1 MDENYSIIIGDV
13 EQFSIVDF
21 PDKIVAVAFLQG
33 CPWRCPFCYNT
44 SLQKIGAQPESNW
57 TFEKFLA
64 FLKKRRNVLD
74 GVVFSGGE
82 PLVHNDLYEAISAVK
97 NLGYA
102 VGLHTGGYRPEA
114 LSKVLPLLD
123 WVGLDIKAPL
133 EKERYKQITGGVA
146 DVQKVQESLALL
158 IQSGLNFE
166 CRTTC
171 DPRMLSKEDIYQIAE
186 TLQKAGVKKYYI
198 QKYRPI
204 PTDKTTSDSMCAELV
219 EDAELNAYLK
229 KSFEVFEV
237 RK

>member
-1 MDENYSIIIGDV
+1 MDENLTITIGDV

-21 PDKIVAVAFLQG
+21 PNKIAAVAFLQG

-44 SLQKIGAQPESNW
+44 SLQKIGAQPESDW
-57 TFEKFLA
+57 TFEKFIA

-82 PLVHNDLYEAISAVK
+82 PLVHDGLYQAISVVK
-97 NLGYA
+97 GLGYA
-102 VGLHTGGYRPEA
+102 VGLHTGGYQPEA

-123 WVGLDIKAPL
+123 WVGFDIKAPL
-133 EKERYKQITGGVA
+133 EKERYKQITGGIA
-146 DVQKVQESLALL
+146 DVQKVKESLALL
-158 IQSGLNFE
+158 IQSGVDFE

-171 DPRMLSKEDIYQIAE
+171 DPRMLSKEDIYLIAE
-186 TLQKAGVKKYYI
+186 TLQKAGVKKYFI
-198 QKYRPI
+198 QKYRPV
-204 PTDKTTSDSMCAELV
+204 PTDKFTTDSMCADLV
-219 EDAELNAYLK
+219 EDEKLRAYLK

>member
-1 MDENYSIIIGDV
+1 MDENLTITIGDV

-21 PDKIVAVAFLQG
+21 PNKIAAVAFLQG

-44 SLQKIGAQPESNW
+44 SLQKIGAQPESDW
-57 TFEKFLA
+57 TFEKFIA

-82 PLVHNDLYEAISAVK
+82 PLVHDGLYQAISVVK
-97 NLGYA
+97 GLGYA

-123 WVGLDIKAPL
+123 WVGFDIKAPL
-133 EKERYKQITGGVA
+133 EKERYKQITGGMA
-146 DVQKVQESLALL
+146 DVQKVKESLALL
-158 IQSGLNFE
+158 IQSGVDFE

-171 DPRMLSKEDIYQIAE
+171 DPRMLSKEDIYLIAE
-186 TLQKAGVKKYYI
+186 TLQKAGVKKYFI
-198 QKYRPI
+198 QKYRPV
-204 PTDKTTSDSMCAELV
+204 PTDKSTTDSMCADLV
-219 EDAELNAYLK
+219 EDEKLRAYLK

>member
-1 MDENYSIIIGDV
+1 MDENLTITIGDV

-21 PDKIVAVAFLQG
+21 PNKIAAVAFLQG

-44 SLQKIGAQPESNW
+44 SLQKIGAQPESDW
-57 TFEKFLA
+57 TFEKFIA

-82 PLVHNDLYEAISAVK
+82 PLVHDGLYQAILAVK
-97 NLGYA
+97 GLGYA
-102 VGLHTGGYRPEA
+102 VGLHTGGYRSEA

-123 WVGLDIKAPL
+123 WVGFDIKAPL
-133 EKERYKQITGGVA
+133 EKERYKQITGGIA
-146 DVQKVQESLALL
+146 DVQKVKESLALL
-158 IQSGLNFE
+158 IQSGVDFE

-171 DPRMLSKEDIYQIAE
+171 DPRMLSKEDIYLIAE
-186 TLQKAGVKKYYI
+186 TLQKAGVKKYFI
-198 QKYRPI
+198 QKYRPV
-204 PTDKTTSDSMCAELV
+204 PTDKSTTDSMCADLV
-219 EDAELNAYLK
+219 EDEKLGAYLK